1 MNKNVVVIKGTNDMN
16 KITLVDLISLIKSY
30 DLDDKQ
36 REINH
41 PSSYNIAAV
50 GGSNSAF
57 VSQDN
62 GPLFRCT
69 SNQPAP
75 PAYPL
80 SSASTSSYTSTCQ
93 KISEYNCADQLQVS
107 NSKHAY
113 MTQIWDNPPT
123 STKVTLYLC
132 SQACIENV
140 ASYRSPK
147 LNFNQTT
154 RGH

>member
-1 MNKNVVVIKGTNDMN
+1 MNKNVVAIKGTNDMN
-16 KITLVDLISLIKSY
+16 KIILVDLISLIKSY

-41 PSSYNIAAV
+41 PSSYNIATL
-50 GGSNSAF
+50 GSSKCAF

-62 GPLFRCT
+62 GPLFICT

-80 SSASTSSYTSTCQ
+80 SSASTSSSTSTFK
-93 KISEYNCADQLQVS
+93 KISEHNCADQLQVS

-132 SQACIENV
+132 SQACIENI
-140 ASYRSPK
+140 ASYRLPQ